1 MSQRKKI
8 VVLIINCL
16 QGGGA
21 ERSVLSLGQGFY
33 EIGYEVH
40 IIRFKPLVEYDLN
53 PRLNYHLIKFKP
65 YKLIPSEQLG
75 HKLFARKLDRYI
87 LDNIGQ
93 PDIILSNLQRAD
105 NVVAYSSLP
114 NITYIIH
121 NTISLE
127 YKFDTVKNIN
137 HVRNK
142 LINTYSR
149 HPCVCVSD
157 GVKQDFIESLGNIT
171 PMTTINNP
179 IDQHEIK
186 QLATAFIP
194 KYSNYIIHVGSFKKV
209 KHHDVLLKA
218 YAKTDQSLPLLLLG
232 QGKLKSEIEALIT
245 ELGLTE
251 KVFLLGFQKNAY
263 PYMKHAKFKVLTSS
277 QEGLPMVILEALAIG
292 TPVISTDCQSG
303 PKEMLPEYNL
313 MPVGD
318 IDAIANKMSQAM
330 QNSEQ
335 FVTVFDASYLPTQIA
350 QKHIDFIKLVS

>member
-1 MSQRKKI
+1 MNKHSK
-8 VVLIINCL
+8 VAVLIINCL

-21 ERSVLSLGQGFY
+21 ERSVISLGQGFY
-33 EIGYEVH
+33 ELGYEVH
-40 IIRFKPLVEYDLN
+40 VIRFKPLIEYDLN
-53 PRLNYHLIKFKP
+53 PKLSYHLIKFKP
-65 YKLIPSEQLG
+65 YKLIPNEQLG
-75 HKLFARKLDRYI
+75 YKLFARKLDRYI
-87 LDNIGQ
+87 LDKIGA
-93 PDIILSNLQRAD
+93 PDVILSNLERSD

-114 NITYIIH
+114 NITHIVH

-127 YKFDTVKNIN
+127 YKFDRVKNIN

-171 PMTTINNP
+171 PITTIHNP
-179 IDQHEIK
+179 IDQSEIQ
-186 QLATAFIP
+186 QLATAFVP

-209 KHHDVLLKA
+209 KGHDVLLKA
-218 YAKTDQSLPLLLLG
+218 YARTDQSLPLLLLG
-232 QGKLKSEIEALIT
+232 QGKLKGEIETLIT
-245 ELGLTE
+245 DLGLTE

-263 PYMKHAKFKVLTSS
+263 PYVKHAKFKVLTSS

-292 TPVISTDCQSG
+292 TPVISTDCRSG
-303 PKEMLPEYNL
+303 PKEMLPAYNL

-318 IDAIANKMSQAM
+318 IDAIAHKMSQAM

-335 FVTVFDASYLPTQIA
+335 FATPFDASYLPTNIA
-350 QKHIDFIKLVS
+350 QKHIDFIKSVS